1 MTSTAQATRIIR
13 LTTGGATVGLT
24 LDRVFGV
31 ERADRIRANTQPGT
45 LGSVANRAGEWV
57 VLELAECLGL
67 PARADR
73 RAGQVVLLEVGG
85 MKVGLLVDRVSSGDR
100 EQADLRPMPPSAG
113 GSGPFAGVS
122 DDRDGPLL
130 LLDPDRLFG
139 QEPEPPARPTR
150 TPAPR
155 GGGRPADRLV
165 LFAQV
170 EHAALGGRAVAF
182 GVPAG
187 CVAEVIDPPPGTA
200 VPTSPPHVREL
211 VSWRGQPVTV
221 IDMAA
226 WCGVPVPPPASRRI
240 VLVRTPRRE
249 TVGLLAGVAV
259 KVLPLPLPHL
269 PTRRRVEHTPERVKA
284 IFDLT
289 QVTVLIP
296 DLSALSAV

>member
-1 MTSTAQATRIIR
+1 VTTTAQATRIIR
-13 LTTGGATVGLT
+13 LTTGGASVGLA

-31 ERADRIRANTQPGT
+31 ERADRIRANAQPGT
-45 LGSVANRAGEWV
+45 LGSVVNRAGEWV
-57 VLELAECLGL
+57 VLELTECLGQA
-67 PARADR
+67 ARADR

-100 EQADLRPMPPSAG
+100 ERADLRPMPASAG
-113 GSGPFAGVS
+113 GGGPFAGVC
-122 DDRDGPLL
+122 DDPDGPLL
-130 LLDPDRLFG
+130 VLDPDRLFG
-139 QEPEPPARPTR
+139 NEPEPPAKLTH

-170 EHAALGGRAVAF
+170 ECASLGGRAVAF

-211 VSWRGQPVTV
+211 VSWRGQPVSV
-221 IDMAA
+221 IDTAA
-226 WCGVPVPPPASRRI
+226 WCGVPLPPPASRRV

-249 TVGLLAGVAV
+249 TVGLLAGAAV
-259 KVLPLPLPHL
+259 KVLPLPVPHL
-269 PTRRRVEHTPERVKA
+269 PTRRQIEHTADRVKA

-289 QVTVLIP
+289 QATVLIP
-296 DLSALSAV
+296 DLSALSTA